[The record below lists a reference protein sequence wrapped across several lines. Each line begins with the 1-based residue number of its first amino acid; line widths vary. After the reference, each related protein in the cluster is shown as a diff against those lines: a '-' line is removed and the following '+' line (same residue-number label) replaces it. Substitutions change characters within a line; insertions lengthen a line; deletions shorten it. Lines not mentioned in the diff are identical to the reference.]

1 MARILVVDDEK
12 NIRVTLGQCLVEAG
26 HEVDLAVG
34 GEHALQKLDEGSYD
48 LVLLDIKL
56 PDLDGVEVLRRIK
69 HRRPEQAVVMIT
81 AYGTIGTAVETMKL
95 GALDYL
101 QKPFTPEEIR
111 SVVAAVL
118 SRQEV
123 TEEGARQSVR
133 AAVEYAKACISRGK
147 SQDAILHLKRAI
159 SLNPDNPEAYN
170 LLGLVA
176 ELGGQL
182 PEALKMYRAA
192 LAVDP
197 SYRPALANL
206 ERATGWRYTPPAPP
220 A

>member
-1 MARILVVDDEK
+1 
-12 NIRVTLGQCLVEAG
+12 
-26 HEVDLAVG
+26 
-34 GEHALQKLDEGSYD
+34 
-48 LVLLDIKL
+48 
-56 PDLDGVEVLRRIK
+56 
-69 HRRPEQAVVMIT
+69 
-81 AYGTIGTAVETMKL
+81 
-95 GALDYL
+95 
-101 QKPFTPEEIR
+101 
-111 SVVAAVL
+111 
-118 SRQEV
+118 
-123 TEEGARQSVR
+123 
-133 AAVEYAKACISRGK
+133 
-147 SQDAILHLKRAI
+147 
-159 SLNPDNPEAYN
+159 NPEAYN